1 MKARTSY
8 VLVGLFVLTLGV
20 ALIAGILWLT
30 TGGPPKDYDF
40 YLVYMTESV
49 SGLNVDA
56 PVKYKGVNRG
66 RVREVELDPTDS
78 ERVRLLLVVLDG
90 TPINSETK
98 ATLEYQGLT
107 GIASINLVGGS
118 KDAPPLTTPP
128 GEDYPVIPS
137 KPSLL
142 ARLDETVSDLL
153 ANLIVTSERV
163 NALLDDGNRA
173 SFAVTLQNL
182 ATLTKTL
189 NERAQDLEQ
198 LVANLNAVSTSA
210 QQATAD
216 LPALI
221 AQFKSSGAALERMAD
236 QLASAGGEIGSMGKD
251 LHGSLVA
258 SSTQLQSFTRDTLPE
273 ANQLVVEL
281 RRSAESLRRATERL
295 ERDPRSLLFG
305 SPKPPPGPG
314 EEGQ

>member
-20 ALIAGILWLT
+20 ALIAAILWLT

-56 PVKYKGVNRG
+56 AVKYKGVNRG
-66 RVREVELDPTDS
+66 RVREIELDPANP

-107 GIASINLVGGS
+107 GIAAINLVGGR
-118 KDAPPLTTPP
+118 KEAPALTIPP

-142 ARLDETVSDLL
+142 ARLDETVSQLL
-153 ANLIVTSERV
+153 ANLIVMSERV
-163 NALLDDGNRA
+163 NALLDENNRLA
-173 SFAVTLQNL
+173 LGETLQNVS
-182 ATLTKTL
+182 ALTKTL
-189 NERAQDLEQ
+189 DARARDLQ
-198 LVANLNAVSTSA
+198 GLVANLNDVSRSVQEASTE
-210 QQATAD
+210 
-216 LPALI
+216 LPAMI

-236 QLASAGGEIGSMGKD
+236 ELAGAGAEIGSMGKD
-251 LHGSLVA
+251 LHGSLA
-258 SSTQLQSFTRDTLPE
+258 SSGAQLESFTRGTLPE
-273 ANQLVVEL
+273 AGQMVIEL
-281 RRSAESLRRATERL
+281 RRAAENLRRATETL
-295 ERDPRSLLFG
+295 ERDPRALLFG
-305 SPKPPPGPG
+305 PPTPQPGPG
-314 EEGQ
+314 EEGR

>member
-1 MKARTSY
+1 VKARTSY

-66 RVREVELDPTDS
+66 RVREIELDPADP
-78 ERVRLLLVVLDG
+78 ERVRLLLVVLHG

-107 GIASINLVGGS
+107 GIAAINLISGS
-118 KDAPPLTTPP
+118 KDAPALTTPP

-142 ARLDETVSDLL
+142 SRLDETVSDLL

-173 SFAVTLQNL
+173 SFAETLKNL
-182 ATLTKTL
+182 STLTKTL
-189 NERAQDLEQ
+189 NARAQDLEQ
-198 LVANLNAVSTSA
+198 LIANLNSVSASA
-210 QQATAD
+210 QQATTD

-236 QLASAGGEIGSMGKD
+236 QLASAGEEIGSMGKD
-251 LHGSLVA
+251 LHGSLAA
-258 SSTQLQSFTRDTLPE
+258 SGSQLQSFTRDTLPE
-273 ANQLVVEL
+273 ANQLVIEL
-281 RRSAESLRRATERL
+281 RRSAENLRRATETL

-305 SPKPPPGPG
+305 PPKPPPGPG